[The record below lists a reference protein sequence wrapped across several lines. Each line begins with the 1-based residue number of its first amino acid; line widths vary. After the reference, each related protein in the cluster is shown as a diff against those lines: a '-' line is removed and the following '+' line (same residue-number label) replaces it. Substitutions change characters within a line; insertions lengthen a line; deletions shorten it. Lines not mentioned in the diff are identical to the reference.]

1 MNGFFL
7 NCIIAV
13 GAFCLYFGV
22 QMVLSLAMTLVG
34 ESACLLRTPN
44 ASIDQVFDFCDR
56 FVTGHQCF
64 ALIFAAL
71 FTFTILWGYFKARAI
86 DPAKELCAG
95 KVTLGH
101 TLLFMFIGVILNF
114 VVGIVISLIPWPEAW
129 LSVYE
134 TQSSQLLETE
144 GFAMRFIAIVLAAPV
159 MEEVIFRGMMQTYLS
174 RAMPA
179 WLAAAIQCIIF
190 GVIHGTPLW
199 MCYTFMLGILFTV
212 CNKKTETLWTGIVMH
227 IGFNLFAMLP
237 T

>member
-34 ESACLLRTPN
+34 ESACLFRTPN

-56 FVTGHQCF
+56 FVTDHQCF

-86 DPAKELCAG
+86 NPAKELCAG

-144 GFAMRFIAIVLAAPV
+144 GFAMRFLAIVLAAPV

-212 CNKKTETLWTGIVMH
+212 CNKKTGTLWTGIMMH